1 MADSPPR
8 LYLFHGSDEYSS
20 HLELKRFKAKLG
32 DAAIVA
38 LNTTVLEGMRVAPQ
52 DLVAACNA
60 MPFLSDRR
68 LVVVTGLAARLAP
81 PRLVRG
87 TENAARR
94 KKTSADQDL
103 TGFLTT
109 FLPDLPDWTRLVF
122 LEEEPLKSDH
132 PLVRLVQDSHG
143 YIKEFPLPKEA
154 ELTPWILRQV
164 KERGGRITP
173 QAAAALGAFVGPNLR
188 LLSQEIDKLLTAVG
202 DTRPVE
208 VEDVEAMVSYA
219 REGDVF
225 SLVDALAYRQG
236 AKALRT
242 LHRLLEEGE
251 HPVALLLMITR
262 HFRQLLQVKELTAKG
277 ASPDRIAEALRIH
290 PFVAKK
296 SAEQARSFS
305 LEQLEGILR
314 RLLAADASIK
324 TGRVSEILSLDLL
337 VAELTAP

>member
-20 HLELKRFKAKLG
+20 HLELKRFKTKLG

-68 LVVVTGLAARLAP
+68 LVVVTGLAPRLAP
-81 PRLVRG
+81 PKPASR
-87 TENAARR
+87 ENAARL
-94 KKTSADQDL
+94 KKTPADQSL
-103 TGFLTT
+103 SSFLTA

-122 LEEEPLKSDH
+122 LEEEPLKADH
-132 PLVRLVQDSHG
+132 PLVRLVQDNHG
-143 YIKEFPLPKEA
+143 YIKEFPLRKEA
-154 ELTPWILRQV
+154 ELTPWILDQV

-188 LLSQEIDKLLTAVG
+188 LLTQEIDKLLTAVG
-202 DTRPVE
+202 GARPVE

-219 REGDVF
+219 REVDVF

-236 AKALRT
+236 TKALRT

-251 HPVALLLMITR
+251 HPMALLIMITR
-262 HFRQLLQVKELTAKG
+262 HFRQLLQVKELSAKG
-277 ASPDRIAEALRIH
+277 ASPDQIAETLRMH

-314 RLLAADASIK
+314 HLLATDATIK
-324 TGRVSEILSLDLL
+324 TGRMSELLSLDLL